1 MAFGIKIHNAKFA
14 RSYKECEAFFA
25 KPLGT
30 KSKEWTEDMRPLDGL
45 RKSHMHVLRGKDYY
59 DVVLYQTAMARYYK
73 PEQIGTSEQRE
84 VWYNVHGSQSSSS
97 FQWNVLGFGVNNFTK
112 KTTHGKSVLVGMN
125 PEKSRE
131 LFPVRLRLVDGL
143 LYVAKS
149 RDCPAKLNPT
159 TSPERVA
166 QRKAF
171 KKWLRPYEAM
181 GKIMERGASYVNF
194 SHIEHCYMTNEL
206 FEPTGLV
213 SYIQLNGITAAVDKV
228 YPLGDVPHY
237 NESFKEVPCD

>member
-1 MAFGIKIHNAKFA
+1 MAFGISTHHAKRATSYEECAAMFNEPLNT
-14 RSYKECEAFFA
+14 RSA
-25 KPLGT
+25 
-30 KSKEWTEDMRPLDGL
+30 SWNDDMRPLDNL
-45 RKSHMHVLRGKDYY
+45 RKLHMHVLRGKDYY

-97 FQWNVLGFGVNNFTK
+97 FQWSVLRFGASNFTK
-112 KTTHGKSVLVGMN
+112 KTTHGDTVLIGMN
-125 PEKSRE
+125 PEHSGA

-171 KKWLRPYEAM
+171 KAWLRPYEAM
-181 GKIMERGASYVNF
+181 GKIMERGASYVDF
-194 SHIEHCYMTNEL
+194 SRIEHCYMTNEL

-213 SYIQLNGITAAVDKV
+213 SYIQLNGITAAVGKV
-228 YPLGDVPHY
+228 YPLGDVDHY
-237 NESFKEVPCD
+237 NESFKVVV